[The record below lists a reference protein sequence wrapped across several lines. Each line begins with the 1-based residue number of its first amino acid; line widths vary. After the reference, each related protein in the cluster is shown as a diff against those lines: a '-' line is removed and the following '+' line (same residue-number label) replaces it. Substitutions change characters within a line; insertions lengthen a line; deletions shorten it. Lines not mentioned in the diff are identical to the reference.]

1 MNIRM
6 NLKIRFAFLAV
17 CLLATLFVRARHFR
31 FAQLTDIHL
40 TGSEGPHT
48 DDLMRSIAHINA
60 SQGIDFVLVTG
71 DVSECGDRA
80 TLLAVKEC
88 LSHLQVPYYIV
99 LGNHET
105 KWSDSG
111 CTAWQQVFGYERF
124 QYSHQGVHFLGFNTG
139 PLMRMAL
146 GHVVPQDL
154 SWLEECMAGYP
165 ASDPVVIVTHYPL
178 MEGDVDNWYQATEL
192 LRRHNVRLCIGGH
205 YHAMR
210 NLSYDGVPGVL
221 VRANYRSDAQDR
233 GGYGLYEVTDDSIH
247 VSVQEIDMPAVHF
260 ASFPLH
266 GDRPGTQDPIRYPS
280 DADNVRYA
288 QVERV
293 WLQHTGVG
301 IYSSPCTDGRRV
313 YVGDDLGRL
322 SAYDLLDG
330 RLLWT
335 AATGARIVGTPA
347 VDKGRVVTG
356 SADGSI
362 YAFDAKSGCLRWRH
376 ECQGPVLGAVTIH
389 RGMVFVGASDGCMR
403 ALSLRAGRL
412 VWQYDQVKD
421 YIETKPLVTAS
432 SVVFGAWDNTLYALD
447 RKTGREQWQW
457 HTQKTHSHYSPAAV
471 WPVTSH
477 DMVFIADP
485 ERALTA
491 VDLATGA
498 QVWRTK
504 QSMVR
509 ETVGLSADG
518 RRIYSKTMQDSLV
531 CYSAEER
538 VPREL
543 WACNVGFGYE
553 HAPSMPVEKDGV
565 VYGSTK
571 AGMVFAVEAFTG
583 RLLWRHHV
591 GNSLIST
598 VVPLS
603 GRRVLFTSTDGTVG
617 LLSVK
622 E

>member
-1 MNIRM
+1 MEM
-6 NLKIRFAFLAV
+6 KIKSALMALL
-17 CLLATLFVRARHFR
+17 LLATLTASARHFR

-40 TGSEGPHT
+40 TGNEGPHT
-48 DDLMRSIAHINA
+48 DDLMRSIGQINA
-60 SQGIDFVLVTG
+60 AQGIDFVLVTG

-80 TLLAVKEC
+80 TLLAVREC

-124 QYSHQGVHFLGFNTG
+124 EYAHEGVHFLGFNTG

-154 SWLEECMAGYP
+154 TWLDDRMASYQP
-165 ASDPVVIVTHYPL
+165 DEPVIIVTHYPL

-205 YHAMR
+205 YHSMR

-221 VRANYRSDAQDR
+221 MRANYRNDAQDK

-247 VSVQEIDMPAVHF
+247 VWLQEIDTPAVRF
-260 ASFPLH
+260 ASFPLY
-266 GDRPGTQDPIRYPS
+266 GDRPGIKVPIQYPS
-280 DADNVRYA
+280 DADNERFA
-288 QVERV
+288 QVKRV
-293 WLQHTGVG
+293 WLEHTGVG

-313 YVGDDLGRL
+313 YVGDDLGCL
-322 SAYDLLDG
+322 SAYTLSDG
-330 RLLWT
+330 RKLWT
-335 AATGARIVGTPA
+335 ASTGARIVGTPA
-347 VDKGRVVTG
+347 VAKGRVVTG

-362 YAFDAKSGCLRWRH
+362 YAFDSHNGRLCWSYVCK
-376 ECQGPVLGAVTIH
+376 GPVLGAVTID
-389 RGMVFVGASDGCMR
+389 GGTVFVGASDGCMR
-403 ALSLRAGRL
+403 ALSLKSGKL
-412 VWQYDQVKD
+412 LWQYDQVKD
-421 YIETKPLVTAS
+421 YIETKPLIADGC
-432 SVVFGAWDNTLYALD
+432 VVFGAWDNTLYAVD
-447 RKTGREQWQW
+447 RKTGRERWQW
-457 HTQKTHSHYSPAAV
+457 HTEKTHSHYSPAAV
-471 WPVTSH
+471 WPVASH
-477 DMVFIADP
+477 GMVFIADP
-485 ERALTA
+485 ERAMTA
-491 VDLATGA
+491 IDLATGT

-509 ETVGLSADG
+509 ETIALSADG
-518 RRIYSKTMQDSLV
+518 QRIYSKTMQDSLV
-531 CYSAEER
+531 CYSAAER

-553 HAPSMPVEKDGV
+553 HAPSMPVERDGV

-571 AGMVFAVEAFTG
+571 EGMIFAVEALSG

-598 VVPLS
+598 VVPLAK
-603 GRRVLFTSTDGTVG
+603 RRVLFTSTDGTVG
-617 LLSVK
+617 LLQVT

>member
-1 MNIRM
+1 M
-6 NLKIRFAFLAV
+6 
-17 CLLATLFVRARHFR
+17 
-31 FAQLTDIHL
+31 
-40 TGSEGPHT
+40 
-48 DDLMRSIAHINA
+48 
-60 SQGIDFVLVTG
+60 
-71 DVSECGDRA
+71 
-80 TLLAVKEC
+80 
-88 LSHLQVPYYIV
+88 
-99 LGNHET
+99 
-105 KWSDSG
+105 
-111 CTAWQQVFGYERF
+111 
-124 QYSHQGVHFLGFNTG
+124 
-139 PLMRMAL
+139 
-146 GHVVPQDL
+146 
-154 SWLEECMAGYP
+154 
-165 ASDPVVIVTHYPL
+165 
-178 MEGDVDNWYQATEL
+178 
-192 LRRHNVRLCIGGH
+192 
-205 YHAMR
+205 
-210 NLSYDGVPGVL
+210 
-221 VRANYRSDAQDR
+221 
-233 GGYGLYEVTDDSIH
+233 
-247 VSVQEIDMPAVHF
+247 
-260 ASFPLH
+260 
-266 GDRPGTQDPIRYPS
+266 
-280 DADNVRYA
+280 
-288 QVERV
+288 
-293 WLQHTGVG
+293 
-301 IYSSPCTDGRRV
+301 
-313 YVGDDLGRL
+313 
-322 SAYDLLDG
+322 
-330 RLLWT
+330 
-335 AATGARIVGTPA
+335 
-347 VDKGRVVTG
+347 
-356 SADGSI
+356 
-362 YAFDAKSGCLRWRH
+362 
-376 ECQGPVLGAVTIH
+376 
-389 RGMVFVGASDGCMR
+389 
-403 ALSLRAGRL
+403 RAGRL

-421 YIETKPLVTAS
+421 YIETKPLATAS

-477 DMVFIADP
+477 GMVFIADP

-498 QVWRTK
+498 QLWRTK

-571 AGMVFAVEAFTG
+571 EGMVFAVEAFTG